1 MIQDWSIITL
11 GALQNLWGG
20 FLILLP
26 KIIGAIIVFI
36 IGWFIS
42 IWIGKIITEILKRLG
57 VDKIFEKTK
66 WQEALAK
73 AELKTSISGAIGG
86 LIKWILI
93 IVFLMVVIEILGISQ
108 FAVFMRQIVIW
119 LPNLV
124 VAVAIFVVAVIL
136 ADLAEKFIRTI
147 VEKMGVGYTKLAGL
161 IVRWAIWIFAIF
173 AILIQ
178 LGIAKEL
185 IQTLLTG
192 IIAFIVISCGIA
204 FGLGGKDVAHEL
216 LEDLKEK
223 FKK

>member
-1 MIQDWSIITL
+1 
-11 GALQNLWGG
+11 
-20 FLILLP
+20 
-26 KIIGAIIVFI
+26 
-36 IGWFIS
+36 
-42 IWIGKIITEILKRLG
+42 
-57 VDKIFEKTK
+57 
-66 WQEALAK
+66 
-73 AELKTSISGAIGG
+73 
-86 LIKWILI
+86 
-93 IVFLMVVIEILGISQ
+93 MVVIEILGISQ